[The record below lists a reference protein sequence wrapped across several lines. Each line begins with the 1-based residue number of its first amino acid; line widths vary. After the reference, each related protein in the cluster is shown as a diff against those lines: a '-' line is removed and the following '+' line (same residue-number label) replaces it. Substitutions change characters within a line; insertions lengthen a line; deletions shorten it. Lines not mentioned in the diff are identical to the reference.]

1 MEIAYNQVCSKC
13 QRTKSQVEE
22 QERKPFRT
30 HVSEVQGVVES
41 SPYTRVNADA
51 TFEAFYQEKLLDLE
65 QRRTDHLE
73 VCSDLKNRS
82 YFEKT
87 DSYESDNE
95 EVRAR
100 TESLQDAVSDKRPFD
115 ATAADEIDFDG
126 NRDKNELTCQELDER
141 VNELDQRCHTLKAR
155 MLDTHPLLEEAQGLL
170 RQLRATLSKECNERV
185 IAEVGPGL
193 DTVRLKLGDLEAA
206 LKQNCAA
213 IKEHQAKMMSMVDV
227 AFERLSLFTTAR
239 LDFESRK
246 REITD
251 NPLWSYATSEISVQI
266 GLYASWVKGMCDS
279 FWKALTLSY
288 FKKTPGAAMGKYFEM
303 GSTVISNGI
312 LYYLDT
318 DEKSKLQ
325 FAVEQVEYLRGQ
337 LGRNPDMKLKPV
349 VVPASGV
356 QKLEDFAVQKI
367 MKDSETI
374 LKYVEI
380 LEKAATRTGDIN
392 PAQLQETQRLTEE
405 ALKSYDN
412 AMRRLEEKAK
422 QEQMK
427 MQMYAKLA
435 GDAAYYYSEYCK

>member
-1 MEIAYNQVCSKC
+1 MHNKSYNMIRLYIFTVLLVSAWATFAQDCTSIGRALDREYESLQEYRRTCRMEIAYNQVCSKC

-170 RQLRATLSKECNERV
+170 RQLHNSKWF
-185 IAEVGPGL
+185 
-193 DTVRLKLGDLEAA
+193 RL
-206 LKQNCAA
+206 
-213 IKEHQAKMMSMVDV
+213 
-227 AFERLSLFTTAR
+227 
-239 LDFESRK
+239 
-246 REITD
+246 
-251 NPLWSYATSEISVQI
+251 
-266 GLYASWVKGMCDS
+266 
-279 FWKALTLSY
+279 
-288 FKKTPGAAMGKYFEM
+288 
-303 GSTVISNGI
+303 
-312 LYYLDT
+312 
-318 DEKSKLQ
+318 
-325 FAVEQVEYLRGQ
+325 
-337 LGRNPDMKLKPV
+337 
-349 VVPASGV
+349 
-356 QKLEDFAVQKI
+356 
-367 MKDSETI
+367 
-374 LKYVEI
+374 
-380 LEKAATRTGDIN
+380 
-392 PAQLQETQRLTEE
+392 
-405 ALKSYDN
+405 
-412 AMRRLEEKAK
+412 
-422 QEQMK
+422 
-427 MQMYAKLA
+427 
-435 GDAAYYYSEYCK
+435 